1 MGKMSALERIDELR
15 KDIDKI
21 DEEIVALF
29 ERRMDTARAIGCIKR
44 ENHIAIKNESREE
57 QVKANCRANCKN
69 SLYTAG
75 AEAVMMGIINEC
87 RNIQQ
92 TDTPRDEAPSEA

>member
-1 MGKMSALERIDELR
+1 MEQTAQERLNQLR
-15 KDIDKI
+15 
-21 DEEIVALF
+21 EEIDRVDAEIIALF
-29 ERRMDTARAIGCIKR
+29 ERRMDTARAIGRIKR
-44 ENHIAIKNESREE
+44 ENNMAVKNQSREE

-69 SLYTAG
+69 RLYTAG
-75 AEAVMMGIINEC
+75 AETVMMCIINEC

>member
-1 MGKMSALERIDELR
+1 MEQTAQERINQLR
-15 KDIDKI
+15 
-21 DEEIVALF
+21 EEIDRIDAELIALF

-44 ENHIAIKNESREE
+44 ENGMDIKNQSREE

-69 SLYTAG
+69 SLYTAN
-75 AEAVMMGIINEC
+75 AEAVMMCIINEC

-92 TDTPRDEAPSEA
+92 RDASQD

>member
-57 QVKANCRANCKN
+57 QVKANCRKNCKN
-69 SLYTAG
+69 NIYLAG
-75 AEAVMMGIINEC
+75 AEVVMMCIINEC
-87 RNIQQ
+87 RAIQQ
-92 TDTPRDEAPSEA
+92 ERAPAQDILTKA